1 LSNFSVTDFM
11 SMQNEPEFSNG
22 DENSIKNHKK
32 FTSTELEVP
41 KKPATR
47 LQRYGQRQIKPLGFI
62 FL

>member
-1 LSNFSVTDFM
+1 
-11 SMQNEPEFSNG
+11 MQNEPEFSNG